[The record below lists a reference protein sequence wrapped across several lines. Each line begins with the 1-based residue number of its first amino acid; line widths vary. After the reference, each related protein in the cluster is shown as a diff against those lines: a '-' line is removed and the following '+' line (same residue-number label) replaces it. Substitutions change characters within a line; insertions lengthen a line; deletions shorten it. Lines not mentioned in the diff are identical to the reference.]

1 MMVSEKELLELTY
14 VEARI
19 IRTALEV
26 MLKKNGSWAA
36 YLGRL
41 DQKGIRT
48 R

>member
-1 MMVSEKELLELTY
+1 MMVGEITLLELTY

-26 MLKKNGSWAA
+26 MLKKNGSWDA
-36 YLGRL
+36 YLRRL
-41 DQKGIRT
+41 DEKGIRT